1 MPLIFLFGGD
11 DDDRRWHRRRRP
23 RLDAMVHNACATQAI
38 LSILLNTP
46 AVDVGEELAAFKAFT
61 KDFPPELRGLAI
73 GQSEIV
79 RTAHNSF
86 GRQEAFAVDEKRA
99 SEKDDEVTRA
109 QFGAQFG
116 AAL

>member
-1 MPLIFLFGGD
+1 MSHSIPSVEAALGRG
-11 DDDRRWHRRRRP
+11 R
-23 RLDAMVHNACATQAI
+23 I
-38 LSILLNTP
+38 L
-46 AVDVGEELAAFKAFT
+46 EELAAFKAFT

>member
-1 MPLIFLFGGD
+1 MMENPSTVADALGGLFF
-11 DDDRRWHRRRRP
+11 
-23 RLDAMVHNACATQAI
+23 ATQMVHNACATQVI

-46 AVDVGEELAAFKAFT
+46 QVDVGEELTAFKAFT
-61 KDFPPELRGLAI
+61 KEFPPELRGLAI